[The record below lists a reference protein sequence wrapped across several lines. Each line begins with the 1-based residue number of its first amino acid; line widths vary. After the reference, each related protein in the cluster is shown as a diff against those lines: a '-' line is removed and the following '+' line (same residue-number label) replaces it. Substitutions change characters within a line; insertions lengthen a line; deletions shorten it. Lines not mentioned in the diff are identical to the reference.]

1 MGGQTPDFFR
11 ARLDA
16 MIDLRHPLAI
26 LSTRL
31 PWKDIEAA
39 LAPSLTKAVRE
50 YTLPSS
56 TDLLGVTGGLVV
68 VAGVSPAGRPG
79 CRSGSCVRSGI

>member
-1 MGGQTPDFFR
+1 MGGQTPDFCR

-50 YTLPSS
+50 YTLN
-56 TDLLGVTGGLVV
+56 
-68 VAGVSPAGRPG
+68 RPG
-79 CRSGSCVRSGI
+79 FCGGSLI